1 MTVYAVVSASSFI
14 LTYGYSTDIIRKN
27 KPFIVV
33 VGDVKAKRYDL
44 PEHGG
49 QTVVMHQG
57 KIKRVKSEDG
67 DEW

>member
-1 MTVYAVVSASSFI
+1 MLPFKEININPRTMKLGLNVDI
-14 LTYGYSTDIIRKN
+14 LREN

-33 VGDVKAKRYDL
+33 VGDGKAKLYDL

>member
-1 MTVYAVVSASSFI
+1 MT
-14 LTYGYSTDIIRKN
+14 RKN
-27 KPFIVV
+27 KPFIIV
-33 VGDVKAKRYDL
+33 VGDWKAKMYDL